1 MSFMKKKSLSILK
14 ICQSLLV
21 AKKGKGPFIY
31 YVSFLFGH
39 PSPLPKHIYSIESR
53 VSKKRQK
60 GKHNIFY
67 KYVLAYYTKKYF
79 APLFIKQWGLGKNV

>member
-39 PSPLPKHIYSIESR
+39 PSPLPKNIYSIESR
-53 VSKKRQK
+53 VSKKRHFLMAK
-60 GKHNIFY
+60 RINIRSLISMY
-67 KYVLAYYTKKYF
+67 
-79 APLFIKQWGLGKNV
+79 

>member
-1 MSFMKKKSLSILK
+1 MKIKTLKHISIFYLLTCLNRYQDSAMSFMKKKSLSILK

-53 VSKKRQK
+53 VKRD
-60 GKHNIFY
+60 IF
-67 KYVLAYYTKKYF
+67 
-79 APLFIKQWGLGKNV
+79 